1 VGNGLSAARDTLAA
15 VKIGLHTDLDA
26 ALAEVRG
33 HLEKK

>member
-26 ALAEVRG
+26 AIEEVRG
-33 HLEKK
+33 HLNRK